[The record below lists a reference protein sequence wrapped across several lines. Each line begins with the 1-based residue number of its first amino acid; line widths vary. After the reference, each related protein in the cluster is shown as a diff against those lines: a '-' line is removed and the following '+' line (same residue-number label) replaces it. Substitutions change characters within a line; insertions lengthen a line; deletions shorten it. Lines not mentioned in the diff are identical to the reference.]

1 MAILLLAL
9 EKQTGVYELSMEV
22 TSWQRPE
29 GGLQEVTA
37 ILGWQQARKQGS
49 SDSYY
54 PKELNSADNHV
65 NLEEG
70 SNLQMRP

>member
-9 EKQTGVYELSMEV
+9 EKQTGIYELSMEV
-22 TSWQRPE
+22 TSWQSPE

-49 SDSYY
+49 ESYY
-54 PKELNSADNHV
+54 PKELNSANNHV

-70 SNLQMRP
+70 SNLHMRP